1 VRAGAAERVK
11 SMSGKS
17 VLISYFFG
25 HDMIPLGLS
34 CASAFRDLGYEVR
47 CFNSQV
53 ESRWEQAI
61 LKPVNRLARGLG
73 YKRSEIGKA
82 LPVSRIN
89 FKKRML
95 KQAAAEFRPKWVF
108 IIRAHEFVD
117 APLVREL
124 KTQCGVEKVFAWRV
138 DGPLDSPDLLHD
150 AGIYDCYFCS
160 HRHGYD
166 ALADGI
172 HHLPVYGMDFSL
184 FRNLRAGAPRS
195 YRHDL
200 VLVGGHNA
208 RREHFVNQLLDLP
221 LEIYGK
227 WSKQA
232 RFDFALKKHLVAKGV
247 WGEALLQL
255 YNSSKIVLN
264 ITNWDPARHVAL
276 NQRVFDVP
284 ATGAFLL
291 TDYSPEL
298 EEHYKIGKEIVCFTD
313 VADLKDK
320 ARYFLAND
328 AQREEIA
335 RRGYERALT
344 LPTVTDRMRAVI
356 QHVNAA

>member
-1 VRAGAAERVK
+1 
-11 SMSGKS
+11 MTGKK

-25 HDMIPLGLS
+25 DDMIPLGVS
-34 CASAFRDLGYEVR
+34 CANAFRGFGYDVY

-53 ESRWEQAI
+53 ESRWQQAL

-73 YKRSEIGKA
+73 YRKREIGRL
-82 LPVSRIN
+82 LPISKIN

-95 KQAAAEFRPKWVF
+95 RQAALEFRPRWIFV
-108 IIRAHEFVD
+108 IRAHEFVD
-117 APLVREL
+117 AELVREL
-124 KTQCGVEKVFAWRV
+124 KRDCGVEKIIGWRV
-138 DGPLDSPDLLHD
+138 DGPLDTPDLVED
-150 AGIYDCYFCS
+150 ARIYDVYFCS

-166 ALADGI
+166 PISDRI

-184 FRNLRAGAPRS
+184 YRNLHAGSARR
-195 YRHDL
+195 YEHEL

-208 RREHFVNQLLDLP
+208 RREEFVRRLLDLP
-221 LEIYGK
+221 LDVYGK

-232 RFDFALKKHLVAKGV
+232 RFNPALRKRVKARGV
-247 WGEALLQL
+247 WGDALLQV

-264 ITNWDPARHVAL
+264 VTNWDPARYPAL

-298 EEHYKIGKEIVCFTD
+298 EQHYRIGEEIACFAD
-313 VADLKDK
+313 VEELEDK
-320 ARYFLAND
+320 ARHFLSHD
-328 AQREEIA
+328 AEREAVA
-335 RRGYERALT
+335 RKGYEKALT
-344 LPTVTDRMRAVI
+344 LPTIADRMRSVI
-356 QHVNAA
+356 ECVDSRAI